1 MSGHMLDDAPL
12 SSFHKRLAVFS
23 SGGPFLDGY
32 ILSIIGVAMVQAS
45 PALHLTTS
53 QEGLVGAAALIG
65 IFFGGFLGGW
75 LTDIFGRKWLFT
87 IDLVSM
93 IVFSVLQFWVDSALW
108 LIVCRLLLGVAV
120 GADYPIATSLLAEF
134 SPRKWRGPL
143 LGAYVTMW
151 FVGAAV
157 AYLVGELLLGLD
169 DGWRWMLASAAVPGL
184 IIVLCR
190 IGTPES
196 PRWLLKKGRGDDAQA
211 VLVKVYGP
219 GASLADLGDE
229 VKENL
234 DVGALLRSGYGKRM
248 LFITIFWTCSI
259 VPLFAIYA
267 FGPKILGALHLGEGA
282 DTIGSAVITL
292 MFLLGCV
299 ASLLLVNRIGRRPL
313 LIQSFVWAG
322 LAMLALGIF
331 PNASGGVVM
340 ALFIAYALFIGG
352 TQILQWIYPNELFPT
367 EIRGSAVGLASSLSR
382 IGAAAGTYLVPL
394 SLAGLGIGTTMLI
407 GAGVTLLG
415 GLVSWAWAP
424 ETRGLTLAES
434 AALPGVRTT
443 EVSGAEQGSQP
454 GTSTTGRVAPRRGV
468 GGLAPPAP
476 RKPSLRPPSH
486 AD

>member
-1 MSGHMLDDAPL
+1 MSGHMLDDAQL
-12 SSFHKRLAVFS
+12 SPFHKRLALFS

-32 ILSIIGVAMVQAS
+32 ILSIVGVALVQAS
-45 PALHLTTS
+45 PALQLTPA
-53 QEGLVGAAALIG
+53 QEGLVGASALIG

-87 IDLVSM
+87 IDLISM
-93 IVFSVLQFWVDSALW
+93 IVFSVVQFWVADAVW
-108 LIVCRLLLGVAV
+108 LIIFRLLLGVAV

-134 SPRKWRGPL
+134 APRRWRGPL

-157 AYLVGELLLGLD
+157 AYLVGELLLAYG

-196 PRWLLKKGRGDDAQA
+196 PRWLLRKGRVDKANA
-211 VLVKVYGP
+211 VLVQVYGP
-219 GASLADLGDE
+219 GASIDDLGDE

-234 DVGALLRSGYGKRM
+234 DVGALIRSGYGKRM

-267 FGPKILGALHLGEGA
+267 FGPKILGALNLSKGA

-292 MFLLGCV
+292 MFLVGCV
-299 ASLLLVNRIGRRPL
+299 LSLFLVNRIGRRPL
-313 LIQSFVWAG
+313 LIHSFVWAG
-322 LAMLALGIF
+322 LAMLFLGFF
-331 PNASGGVVM
+331 PEAPAWVIM
-340 ALFIAYALFIGG
+340 ALFIAYAVFIGG

-382 IGAAAGTYLVPL
+382 IGAAVGTYLVPL
-394 SLAGLGIGTTMLI
+394 SLTGLGIGATMIIGAIVTLV
-407 GAGVTLLG
+407 GAGV
-415 GLVSWAWAP
+415 SFAWAP

-434 AALPGVRTT
+434 AALSGAGAGTT
-443 EVSGAEQGSQP
+443 EVHSVE
-454 GTSTTGRVAPRRGV
+454 
-468 GGLAPPAP
+468 
-476 RKPSLRPPSH
+476 
-486 AD
+486 

>member
-1 MSGHMLDDAPL
+1 MSQLLDDAPL
-12 SSFHKRLAVFS
+12 SGFHKRLAIFS

-45 PALHLTTS
+45 PALNLTPS
-53 QEGLVGAAALIG
+53 QEGLVGASALIG

-87 IDLVSM
+87 IDLISM
-93 IVFSVLQFWVDSALW
+93 IVFSVLQFWVDSAFW
-108 LIVCRLLLGVAV
+108 LVVCRLLLGVAV

-134 SPRKWRGPL
+134 SPRRWRGPL

-157 AYLVGELLLGLD
+157 AYLVGEVLLAYP
-169 DGWRWMLASAAVPGL
+169 DGWRWMLASAAIPGV

-196 PRWLLKKGRGDDAQA
+196 PRWLLKKGRADEAHA
-211 VLVKVYGP
+211 VLRKVYGP
-219 GASLADLGDE
+219 NASLEDLGEE

-248 LFITIFWTCSI
+248 MFITVFWTCSI

-267 FGPKILGALHLGEGA
+267 FGPKILGALNLAEGA
-282 DTIGSAVITL
+282 DTIGAAVITL
-292 MFLLGCV
+292 MFLVGCV
-299 ASLLLVNRIGRRPL
+299 VSLFLVDRMGRRPL
-313 LIQSFVWAG
+313 IIHSFVWAG
-322 LAMLALGIF
+322 IAMLLLGFF
-331 PNASGGVVM
+331 PEAPAWVIMV
-340 ALFIAYALFIGG
+340 LFIAYAVFIGG

-382 IGAAAGTYLVPL
+382 IGAAVGTYLVPL
-394 SLAGLGIGTTMLI
+394 SLAGLGIGPTMVI
-407 GAGVTLLG
+407 GGVITLLG
-415 GLVSWAWAP
+415 AGISVAWAP

-434 AALPGVRTT
+434 AALPAGVAAEPGPRPDATT
-443 EVSGAEQGSQP
+443 A
-454 GTSTTGRVAPRRGV
+454 
-468 GGLAPPAP
+468 
-476 RKPSLRPPSH
+476 
-486 AD
+486 